1 MHPTIHLSPD
11 TIPVAP
17 TLSMFDPVFVGIDEF
32 GAPVYLDLVYHNLL
46 DAGEPGGGKSV
57 LIQNLVAHAFLC
69 HDFTPVLL
77 DPKWVELGMWM
88 EPADA
93 LGGIF
98 VGPDI
103 EGGLRVLRRLQKV
116 MDRRYAW
123 LVAHG
128 RRKFLPTD
136 LIKVIG
142 VFIDELA
149 YYTATTGTPE
159 QQKEFIALVRDLVAR
174 GRACAMP
181 VIAATQRPSVDII
194 PTSLRDLFGYRA
206 AFRCTTPNSS
216 DIILGH
222 GWASAG
228 FNAQTISPTT
238 PGVFYLIAEGGIP
251 HLVKAAYLSDEQI
264 HQLVDYVTWTHRSG
278 QRDSVPLAA

>member
-1 MHPTIHLSPD
+1 MNPAIHPSPD
-11 TIPVAP
+11 TFPVAP

-103 EGGLRVLRRLQKV
+103 DKGLRVLRRLQKV

-128 RRKFLPTD
+128 RRKFIPTD

-142 VFIDELA
+142 IFIDELA
-149 YYTATTGTPE
+149 YYTDHRHPG
-159 QQKEFIALVRDLVAR
+159 
-174 GRACAMP
+174 
-181 VIAATQRPSVDII
+181 AAERVHRPR
-194 PTSLRDLFGYRA
+194 P
-206 AFRCTTPNSS
+206 
-216 DIILGH
+216 
-222 GWASAG
+222 
-228 FNAQTISPTT
+228 
-238 PGVFYLIAEGGIP
+238 
-251 HLVKAAYLSDEQI
+251 
-264 HQLVDYVTWTHRSG
+264 
-278 QRDSVPLAA
+278 